1 MKIELTQDQL
11 DATISALEFAM
22 VRYEQEAAA
31 LLDTARHGQ
40 DEAFVKLSRKLGQ
53 TRLKQADAVT
63 ALVDFYL
70 HL

>member
-1 MKIELTQDQL
+1 MKIELSQEQL

-31 LLDTARHGQ
+31 LIDTARHEQ
-40 DEAFVKLSRKLGQ
+40 DEVLVRLSRKLGR
-53 TRLKQADAVT
+53 TRLEQADAVT
-63 ALVDFYL
+63 ALVDYYL